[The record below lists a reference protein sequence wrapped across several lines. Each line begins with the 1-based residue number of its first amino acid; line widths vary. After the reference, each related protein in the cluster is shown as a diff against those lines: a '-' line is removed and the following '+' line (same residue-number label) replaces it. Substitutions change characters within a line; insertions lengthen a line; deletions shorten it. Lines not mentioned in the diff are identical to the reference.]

1 MVNYKELNNNIVDL
15 LNNLI
20 LSHQLSFSDI
30 MSDIADNSVLS
41 SDSIETKKYV
51 SIKKNKNI
59 KVTYK
64 NYEKLLVNN
73 GILINEILKTI

>member
-30 MSDIADNSVLS
+30 MSDVADSVNLS
-41 SDSIETKKYV
+41 TDSIKNKKYI
-51 SIKKNKNI
+51 SINKKKNI
-59 KVTYK
+59 KVTNK
-64 NYEKLLVNN
+64 NYEKLLINN
-73 GILINEILKTI
+73 GILIEEILKTI